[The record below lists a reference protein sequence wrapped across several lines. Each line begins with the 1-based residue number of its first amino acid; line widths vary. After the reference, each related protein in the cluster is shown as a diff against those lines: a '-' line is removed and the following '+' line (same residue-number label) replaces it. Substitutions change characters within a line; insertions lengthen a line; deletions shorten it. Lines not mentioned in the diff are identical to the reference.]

1 MVRTYIHT
9 YIRNTFSIQ
18 EEEDDD
24 GDPEG
29 WGNKDMDIN
38 AKKKFR
44 LCGCR
49 REKKGSPKSIG

>member
-18 EEEDDD
+18 EDDDDD

-29 WGNKDMDIN
+29 RGNKDMDIN
-38 AKKKFR
+38 AKKIPSMR
-44 LCGCR
+44 MQE
-49 REKKGSPKSIG
+49 EKKKGHPNQ